1 MFFSL
6 LTLFTPVLPV
16 EQLGLRIATLPR
28 PFVAAA
34 LSASGLF
41 NLPLG
46 AVVTVL
52 ALMLACVLSKRVTR
66 KVHPEPI
73 YVEPSQLCG
82 RSIDQETNE
91 PAAAA
96 ERTVSDLMRSPV
108 SPVRESATL
117 AEIAQ
122 RFLTSANNFLPVV
135 DAKNQLV
142 GLVALHDL
150 KAYLGAG
157 EELRAIIAYDLMHPP
172 PACVTPDQRLL
183 DVLPVLLG
191 SEQRNIPVVNTFQE
205 NRLVGALAKTEV
217 LGLFSESIAAKSKA
231 QAETQ
236 LSGRAREP
244 HSRKTEPL

>member
-1 MFFSL
+1 MFL
-6 LTLFTPVLPV
+6 LLPTVFALVLQV
-16 EQLGLRIATLPR
+16 EQLGLPIAAR
-28 PFVAAA
+28 PWLLIAGA
-34 LSASGLF
+34 LSASGKF

-46 AVVTVL
+46 IAVTFP
-52 ALMLACVLSKRVTR
+52 ALMLGVVSMLVAR
-66 KVHPEPI
+66 KFHPESI
-73 YVEPSQLCG
+73 KTEPLRLPGLSVA
-82 RSIDQETNE
+82 QETTE
-91 PAAAA
+91 PAAAT

-108 SPVRESATL
+108 PPVGESATL
-117 AEIAQ
+117 GEIAK

-135 DAKNQLV
+135 DAKSQLV

-183 DVLPVLLG
+183 DVLPVLLA

-244 HSRKTEPL
+244 HSRETEPL